1 MALALE
7 PLNDAFVAEARGIDL
22 SRPIDA
28 ATAAAVEAAMDRHA
42 VLVFRGQPLDEDQQL
57 AFTRWFGPL
66 DLGLKKVFRAP
77 NRLRHEE
84 SIDISNVGL
93 DGKVLARDSKK
104 MFSNLANQLWHSDS
118 SFQLPPAKYSL
129 LSAQVV
135 PPHGGDTEFADM
147 RAAYD
152 ALPDDMKRR
161 IDGLVSEHWALHS
174 RILLGDADY
183 TEEEKA
189 IIPPVEWPLVR
200 RHPGSGRRSLFIGV
214 HARRILGMS
223 LPEGR
228 MLLLDLLEH
237 ATQPAFVYRHRWR
250 VGDLVMWDNRCV
262 LHRGRHFDPAV
273 RRELRRSTTED
284 VAWAQGNA
292 A

>member
-7 PLNDAFVAEARGIDL
+7 PLNDEFVAEARGIDL

-28 ATAAAVEAAMDRHA
+28 ATAAAVEAAMNRHA

-118 SFQLPPAKYSL
+118 SFQQPPAKYSL

-174 RILLGDADY
+174 RILLGDTDY
-183 TEEEKA
+183 TEEEKS